1 MLHTAKASKAGYR
14 LAYTPPNQ
22 LFASAWDLQRY
33 FIHSNTDNRYL
44 HVGAERT
51 RRERGNQGQGSKK
64 NSLIHPM
71 EQLFYSAITRVN
83 K

>member
-1 MLHTAKASKAGYR
+1 MLHSAQANNAGSQ

-22 LFASAWDLQRY
+22 GFAPAQDPQWY
-33 FIHSNTDNRYL
+33 FIHSNTDNHYL

-51 RRERGNQGQGSKK
+51 RQERGNQGQGSKK
-64 NSLIHPM
+64 NSLIYPT

>member
-1 MLHTAKASKAGYR
+1 VLHSAKANNAGYW

-22 LFASAWDLQRY
+22 RFASAQALQWY
-33 FIHSNTDNRYL
+33 FIHSHTDNHHL

-64 NSLIHPM
+64 NSLIYPV
-71 EQLFYSAITRVN
+71 EQLFYSAI
-83 K
+83 